1 MRKGKN
7 MRRTILALAAFMI
20 ALPGSAQ
27 ADRHSDTLTI
37 NHWRMWLNDNGIFG
51 QTPGGGAGGE
61 WPLVSRHKYVFGA
74 GLWVGAV
81 PGDTLTSVSYDPFS
95 GNCEFT
101 PGDSLG
107 GPSDTLVR
115 MYTYRHRWPAPAGRF
130 PRAPQNRISDQDAW
144 CCFNDFDSTK
154 HDSDG
159 RPMGLQ
165 VYQTAHASQ
174 HPSVQDAVF
183 LRYEVENQSAG
194 PLPAV
199 YLGFAFDYDIGGAMN
214 DCYRGFYRQWFHR
227 GSGDSIY
234 LDNLVCGYSEPEPGW
249 DTTGTV
255 AIGLVRTP
263 GNHGV
268 ASMKYYDLF
277 GFNPGGDKMQYLV
290 MSGFDI
296 RRGVYAPI
304 DTFGGPP
311 SDLRVLL
318 SVGPFDLAPGQSE
331 SLVVVMVGVNCRPDV
346 DSLRIAEA
354 VWTAE
359 SAYLAGLPYG
369 IQEPG
374 QGAPPGAS
382 PSPSIASIV
391 HGVLFLGDCPRTGTV
406 PKTVLLDISGRKVL
420 DLHPGPN
427 DVRALAPGVYFV
439 RGVRADGQGFQGQS
453 QRVVVLK

>member
-1 MRKGKN
+1 
-7 MRRTILALAAFMI
+7 
-20 ALPGSAQ
+20 
-27 ADRHSDTLTI
+27 
-37 NHWRMWLNDNGIFG
+37 
-51 QTPGGGAGGE
+51 
-61 WPLVSRHKYVFGA
+61 
-74 GLWVGAV
+74 
-81 PGDTLTSVSYDPFS
+81 
-95 GNCEFT
+95 
-101 PGDSLG
+101 
-107 GPSDTLVR
+107 

-154 HDSDG
+154 HDSGG

-165 VYQTAHASQ
+165 VYQAAYASQ

-199 YLGFAFDYDIGGAMN
+199 YLGFALDYDIGSGTN

-234 LDNLVCGYSEPEPGW
+234 LDDLVCGYSEPEPGW

-263 GNHGV
+263 GNHGA

-277 GFNPGGDKMQYLV
+277 GANPSGDKLQYLV
-290 MSGFDI
+290 MTGFDI
-296 RRGVYAPI
+296 RRGEYAPI

-311 SDLRVLL
+311 SDLRVLV

-374 QGAPPGAS
+374 QGTPPSTS
-382 PSPSIASIV
+382 PSLSIASIV
-391 HGVLFLGDCPRTGTV
+391 RGALLLSESRDPCHESRIH
-406 PKTVLLDISGRKVL
+406 LLDATGRKVL
-420 DLHPGPN
+420 DLKPGVN
-427 DVRALAPGVYFV
+427 DVRALAPGVYFL
-439 RGVRADGQGFQGQS
+439 REAQAQAIRK
-453 QRVVVLK
+453 VVVTR